1 MSRTRFVPGLVD
13 RRDFLRGGA
22 AAVAVLSAPGLTL
35 AAKAKKPRKIP
46 IAVQLYSVRKD
57 CAEDM
62 DGTLAKIAAMG
73 FEGVEFAGYHKYA
86 KDAVGLRKK
95 LDALKLKAEA
105 THIGAGSFAPD
116 KIKETIAFHKTIGC
130 KFLIVPGDGRFTD
143 PVKSKEYAKVMTD
156 AAAALKGE
164 GLFCG
169 HHNHTDEFKKEG
181 DTTYWDLFAQRTP
194 KEVILQNDLGW
205 TFKAGQDVV
214 DTIKRYPGRTRSAHM
229 KAKLPKD
236 APADKKPFVGQ
247 DMMDWKSIITALD
260 TVGGVEWFVIE
271 QEDYPDGM
279 APMDAVKMSFEGLK
293 KVLAGMGRS

>member
-1 MSRTRFVPGLVD
+1 MSRTLFGPVSLD

-22 AAVAVLSAPGLTL
+22 AVVAALNAPGLAL

-57 CAEDM
+57 CAEDF

-73 FEGVEFAGYHKYA
+73 FDGVEFAGYHKYA
-86 KDAVGLRKK
+86 KDAAGLRKK
-95 LDALKLKAEA
+95 LNELKLKAAA
-105 THIGAGSFAPD
+105 THIGAASFAPD

-130 KFLIVPGDGRFTD
+130 KFLIVPGDGRFSD
-143 PVKSKEYAKVMTD
+143 PEKSKEYAKVMTD
-156 AAAALKGE
+156 AAAALKGA

-169 HHNHTDEFKKEG
+169 HHNHTEEFKKDG
-181 DTTYWDLFAQRTP
+181 DKTYWDLFAERTP
-194 KEVILQNDLGW
+194 KTVILQNDVGW
-205 TFKAGQDVV
+205 TFRAGQDVV
-214 DTIKRYPGRTRSAHM
+214 DTIKRHPGRTKTAHM

-247 DMMDWKSIITALD
+247 DMIDWPSVITALD

-279 APMDAVKMSFEGLK
+279 APMDAVKTSFEGLK
-293 KVLAGMGRS
+293 KVLASMGRS